1 LGVTRNPR
9 LTPALRRL
17 LVLIAEGG
25 ERGRIKREIDASGS
39 RARLQLRTLMEAG
52 YVEWVVEETDHRHF
66 SECVR
71 ISDAG
76 KQSLL
81 CSTAVDEPR
90 AAIAAIRLDRVNGS
104 EELPS
109 NPCH

>member
-76 KQSLL
+76 MQELAML
-81 CSTAVDEPR
+81 DRGRR
-90 AAIAAIRLDRVNGS
+90 AAGSDSRDPSRPRQRL
-104 EELPS
+104 
-109 NPCH
+109 